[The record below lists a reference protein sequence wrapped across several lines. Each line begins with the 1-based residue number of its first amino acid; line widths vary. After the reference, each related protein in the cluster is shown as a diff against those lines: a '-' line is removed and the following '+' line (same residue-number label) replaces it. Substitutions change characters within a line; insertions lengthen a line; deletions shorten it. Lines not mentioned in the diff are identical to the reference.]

1 MPASFDND
9 QFLELAK
16 KWPVAG
22 LQYLHKHFYHKL
34 VHISQQRTN
43 NLQASE
49 DIVQEVLSDLWRK
62 LDKLIAQHGFLVVPY
77 LLMLVRNRS
86 ITYYHKSITTK
97 PLAADT
103 LDTLISTLPT
113 AEDIL
118 HSSDQVRQ
126 LHALVNRLPQKDRE
140 CVRLKYFEGMSN
152 DSIAH
157 ELRIS
162 KKTVEKRLTSG
173 IRQLRR
179 MNGFKK

>member
-34 VHISQQRTN
+34 VHISRQRTN

-49 DIVQEVLSDLWRK
+49 DIVQEIFSDLWRK
-62 LDKLIAQHGFLVVPY
+62 FDKLIAQPGFLVVPY
-77 LLMLVRNRS
+77 LLMLVRNKS
-86 ITYYHKSITTK
+86 ITYYNKSTITRS
-97 PLAADT
+97 LSGDSI
-103 LDTLISTLPT
+103 DSLISSLPT
-113 AEDIL
+113 AEDQL
-118 HSSDQVRQ
+118 LSSDSLNQ
-126 LHALVNRLPQKDRE
+126 LRVLVNKLPHKDRE

-152 DSIAH
+152 DAIAYA
-157 ELRIS
+157 LRIS

-173 IRQLRR
+173 IRQLRKY
-179 MNGFKK
+179 NGFQK

>member
-49 DIVQEVLSDLWRK
+49 DIVQEIFSDLWRK
-62 LDKLIAQHGFLVVPY
+62 LDKLIAQAGFLVVPY
-77 LLMLVRNRS
+77 LLMLVRNKS
-86 ITYYHKSITTK
+86 ITYYHKSTITRS
-97 PLAADT
+97 LSSDT
-103 LDTLISTLPT
+103 LDSLSSAIPT
-113 AEDIL
+113 AEDQLIF
-118 HSSDQVRQ
+118 SDGLDQ
-126 LHALVNRLPQKDRE
+126 LRVLVNRLPQKDRE

-152 DSIAH
+152 DAIAYH
-157 ELRIS
+157 LRIS

-173 IRQLRR
+173 IRLLRKY
-179 MNGFKK
+179 NGLQ